1 MSKTES
7 VSVKDLKLDLKN
19 FRTVPQKSEA
29 AALRAMVSI
38 SPEWFWA
45 LTESLLDD
53 GYHPTENIIILREG
67 KNLVVREGNRR
78 VAAMKLAHGLL
89 RRGDLPIPSNI
100 EERLEKLPAEWKKQ
114 NLKVPC
120 AIFDAS
126 EKTQVDRIVALT
138 HGKGDRASRDI
149 WNPVARARHNRD
161 ERGISEPALDIL
173 EAYVVHGKNLTR
185 TQAERWT
192 GEYPLS
198 VLEEALKKLAPRLG
212 KASSR
217 ALADSYP
224 KTSKH
229 KTTLDSVMHD
239 VGIGSLTF
247 ATLRDG
253 ATDFATRYGVTP
265 VPTPTPAP
273 APTTGAEKGED
284 SRTNSPTPSPGTAGK
299 SSAAAAKKTTA
310 AVAISDPRSVNRLLK
325 AFTPRGKNRDKLVT
339 LLNEIRK
346 LKLKDHPHA
355 FCFLLR
361 SMFEMSAKA
370 YCDDH
375 KAAGGPKTT
384 DKNGKERALVD
395 VLRDVANHLTKSKT
409 DKQMEKALHGAMV
422 NLGSPT
428 SILSVTS
435 MNQLV
440 HNPRFSINE
449 GQIAEM
455 FNSIFP
461 LLEEMNK

>member
-1 MSKTES
+1 MSKTDS
-7 VSVKDLKLDLKN
+7 VAIKDLRLDLKN
-19 FRTVPQKSEA
+19 FRTVPQRSEA

-38 SPEWFWA
+38 SPDWFWA
-45 LTESLLDD
+45 LSESLLED
-53 GYHPTENIIILREG
+53 GYHPTENIIVQKDG
-67 KNLVVREGNRR
+67 DKLVVREGNRR

-89 RRGDLPIPSNI
+89 RRGNLPIPSAI
-100 EERLEKLPAEWKKQ
+100 EERLKKLPPEWKEQ

-120 AIFDAS
+120 AIFEAS
-126 EKTQVDRIVALT
+126 EKAQVDRIVSLT

-173 EAYVVHGKNLTR
+173 ESYVVSGKNLTR
-185 TQAERWT
+185 AQAERWT

-198 VLEEALKKLAPRLG
+198 VLEEALKRLAPRLG
-212 KASSR
+212 YASSR
-217 ALADSYP
+217 ALTESYP
-224 KTSKH
+224 KSSKH
-229 KTTLDSVMHD
+229 KGILDSVMRD
-239 VGIGSLTF
+239 VGMGSLVF
-247 ATLRDG
+247 ATLRNNS
-253 ATDFATRYGVTP
+253 TDFATRYGLEPASTP
-265 VPTPTPAP
+265 APADGTGKEKTEGAKASPPTPTPA
-273 APTTGAEKGED
+273 
-284 SRTNSPTPSPGTAGK
+284 TPGK
-299 SSAAAAKKTTA
+299 PSAAAAKKTTA
-310 AVAISDPRSVNRLLK
+310 AVAIADPRSVNRQLK
-325 AFTPRGKNRDKLVT
+325 AFTPRGKNREKLVT
-339 LLNEIRK
+339 LLIEIRK

-361 SMFEMSAKA
+361 SMFEISTKA

-375 KAAGGPKTT
+375 KVTAGPKTT
-384 DKNGKERALVD
+384 DKTGRERTLVD
-395 VLRDVANHLTKSKT
+395 VLRDVANHLTKGKT

-428 SILSVTS
+428 SIMSVTS

-455 FNSIFP
+455 FSNVFP
-461 LLEEMNK
+461 LLLEMNT